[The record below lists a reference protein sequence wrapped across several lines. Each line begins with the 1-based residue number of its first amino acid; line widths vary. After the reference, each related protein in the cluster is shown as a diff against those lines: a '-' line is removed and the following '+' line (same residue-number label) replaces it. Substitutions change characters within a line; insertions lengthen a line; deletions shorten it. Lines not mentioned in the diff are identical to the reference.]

1 MGGGLMFFKK
11 KKQKSRPVF
20 VGQKPST
27 RPPAKKPVAQS
38 KKTKKSGKSWV
49 DELEIFDAIFDD

>member
-1 MGGGLMFFKK
+1 MFFKK